1 MLVPICP
8 RHYKTIK
15 KNFFCWVRGWPF
27 LSWLDLT
34 RPHLNMEA
42 KIQTSWWSERDL
54 GFLDT
59 ACYTQWVGTNK
70 NGLKFE
76 FWLKLRVSKQI
87 WKWREI
93 QNGLKIIQFSWSVR
107 LFFSDFQPMCFC
119 PPQIPFGSEAN
130 KKRPRFF
137 SFSQPLIHFTCLLYW
152 SFKRLSF
159 RMHVMYGNPLMML
172 GSPLGVFLWDTAR
185 VNVSKHL
192 QLP

>member
-1 MLVPICP
+1 MSETLQNNKEKLFLLGS
-8 RHYKTIK
+8 RLA
-15 KNFFCWVRGWPF
+15 FFI
-27 LSWLDLT
+27 LI
-34 RPHLNMEA
+34 RPHSASLKYGGQDTNFMMEWKGSWVSRHCMLHTVGWNQQKWSKIWVLA
-42 KIQTSWWSERDL
+42 KTLE
-54 GFLDT
+54 
-59 ACYTQWVGTNK
+59 
-70 NGLKFE
+70 NGGKFKMV
-76 FWLKLRVSKQI
+76 WKL
-87 WKWREI
+87 
-93 QNGLKIIQFSWSVR
+93 FSFHEVWD
-107 LFFSDFQPMCFC
+107 FFSDFQPMCFC

>member
-1 MLVPICP
+1 MSETLQNNKEKLFLLGS
-8 RHYKTIK
+8 RLA
-15 KNFFCWVRGWPF
+15 FFI
-27 LSWLDLT
+27 LI
-34 RPHLNMEA
+34 RPHSASLKYGGQDTNFMMEWKGSWVSRHCMLHTVGWNQQKWSKIWVLA
-42 KIQTSWWSERDL
+42 KTLE
-54 GFLDT
+54 
-59 ACYTQWVGTNK
+59 
-70 NGLKFE
+70 NGGKFKMV
-76 FWLKLRVSKQI
+76 WKL
-87 WKWREI
+87 
-93 QNGLKIIQFSWSVR
+93 FSFQCET
-107 LFFSDFQPMCFC
+107 FFSDFQPRCFC

-137 SFSQPLIHFTCLLYW
+137 SLSQPLIHFTCLLYW